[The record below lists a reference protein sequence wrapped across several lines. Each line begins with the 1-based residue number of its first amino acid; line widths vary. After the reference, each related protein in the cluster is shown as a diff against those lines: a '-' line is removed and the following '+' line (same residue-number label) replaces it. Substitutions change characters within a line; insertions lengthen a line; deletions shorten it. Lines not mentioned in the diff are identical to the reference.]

1 MRSTL
6 DCIPCFLRQSLEAG
20 RRISQD
26 EELIGQALRKI
37 LNQISDFDLSLSPPE
52 MGQKIHRILRRE
64 IGNNDPYLQIK
75 KDSTQIALSIAPQ
88 VRKQIKQ
95 SDKAFETAVRFAIA
109 GNILDFALLSV
120 WDDEKIK
127 ASFAKAEHH
136 PIDTAMVEKLQQAL
150 QRAKSVLILADNAG
164 ETVFDRLL
172 IEQLPE
178 HLEITYAV
186 KGSPVINDAVEADAI
201 EAGIDELTN
210 VIDNGTDAPGTLLH
224 QCSFSFIEHFSS
236 ADVIIA
242 KGQANFETLNTA
254 EREIYFLTQIKCPV
268 IAKAYNYQ
276 VGDWIVS
283 TTSALAERAQVGSI
297 AVGERV

>member
-37 LNQISDFDLSLSPPE
+37 LSQISDFDLSLSPPE
-52 MGQKIHRILRRE
+52 MGQKIHRVLRQA

-88 VRKQIKQ
+88 VRKQIKH
-95 SDKAFETAVRFAIA
+95 SDNAFETAVRFAIA

-127 ASFAKAEHH
+127 ASFAKAERQ

-201 EAGIDELTN
+201 EAGIDELAN

-224 QCSFSFIEHFSS
+224 QCSLSFIEHFSS

-283 TTSALAERAQVGSI
+283 TTSALAERAQVGSVV
-297 AVGERV
+297 VGERV